1 MANDTP
7 VPLNRIERIL
17 RNMIAS
23 AAGLS
28 IVAIVATIIA
38 GFARIDVNQGIWP
51 TIVVL
56 PFVGLTIAFVLII
69 AFLIVTV
76 VRRPPVALAERRRRV
91 EHAYTERLSTLLA
104 VGDAELEPAARLD
117 RGPGRKRRRVQEHLG
132 AIVGRDEPEALVFV
146 VELDLAGGHVD

>member
-28 IVAIVATIIA
+28 FVAIIATIIA

-69 AFLIVTV
+69 VFLIVTV
-76 VRRPPVALAERRRRV
+76 VRRRRLA
-91 EHAYTERLSTLLA
+91 
-104 VGDAELEPAARLD
+104 
-117 RGPGRKRRRVQEHLG
+117 
-132 AIVGRDEPEALVFV
+132 RDS
-146 VELDLAGGHVD
+146 

>member
-7 VPLNRIERIL
+7 VPLNRIERVL

-28 IVAIVATIIA
+28 IVAIIATLVA
-38 GFARIDVNQGIWP
+38 GLARINVNEGVWP

-56 PFVGLTIAFVLII
+56 PFIGLTIAFVLVI

-76 VRRPPVALAERRRRV
+76 VRRRRLAR
-91 EHAYTERLSTLLA
+91 SD
-104 VGDAELEPAARLD
+104 G
-117 RGPGRKRRRVQEHLG
+117 
-132 AIVGRDEPEALVFV
+132 
-146 VELDLAGGHVD
+146 